1 MKLFK
6 TAAVAGVIVS
16 ALTGCQS
23 TGNTQSSAPDTTNP
37 QQVATQTDAFT
48 LFEQIKAEQSQWHET
63 LADLESF
70 KLYSP
75 GKVRDLQDAWEET
88 TEVYNDIVE
97 DPSETTEDYSIFSS
111 ATYAEKYMELLG
123 ETKALYQQL
132 TQLKAQA
139 DELLADSISQMDYLD
154 QLDTKTAYASDY
166 SQIHASYLKLF
177 RYIDE
182 NELNDAQ
189 FAQVKFLDKAK
200 QLEIKVVL
208 KKYVTP
214 LKAKLLEFRTTK
226 LNFQAPLT
234 YQQAEAEVAKVELAI
249 KTDSRDFKAIEQAV
263 KTAEFELNHT
273 VNVANEVTKLSLVKN
288 RNFEP
293 VVLNYEK
300 SLLEIS
306 QQIDGADY
314 RDQSFGKQAKAIL
327 ASLQANNSE
336 VSGQNDELAQQ
347 LSSRTQ
353 ELNVVQAKLQATQAE
368 LAASQTALQHE
379 KELSERL
386 SKLLESYSKTVQ
398 TVITANSA
406 PPKPTATG
414 EAGNTAPATL
424 REAVSPTT
432 GSIEPQS
439 LNPAPTTTN

>member
-16 ALTGCQS
+16 ALAGCQS
-23 TGNTQSSAPDTTNP
+23 TGNTQSSAPDTTNH

-48 LFEQIKAEQSQWHET
+48 LFEQIKAEQSKWHET

-154 QLDTKTAYASDY
+154 QLDAKTAYASDY

-182 NELNDAQ
+182 NEINEAQ

-226 LNFQAPLT
+226 LNFQAPQT
-234 YQQAEAEVAKVELAI
+234 YKRAEAEVAKVELTI

-263 KTAEFELNHT
+263 QTAEFELNHT
-273 VNVANEVTKLSLVKN
+273 VSVANEVTRLSLVKN
-288 RNFEP
+288 RTFEP
-293 VVLNYEK
+293 VVLSYEK

-314 RDQSFGKQAKAIL
+314 RNQSLVKQAKAIL
-327 ASLQANNSE
+327 TSLQANRSQA
-336 VSGQNDELAQQ
+336 SSQSDELSHQ
-347 LSSRTQ
+347 LSSAHEVISTLKT
-353 ELNVVQAKLQATQAE
+353 ELEQNK
-368 LAASQTALQHE
+368 TALQQE
-379 KELSERL
+379 KDHNERL
-386 SKLLESYSKTVQ
+386 AKLLESYSKTVE
-398 TVITANSA
+398 TVINATSST
-406 PPKPTATG
+406 PATG
-414 EAGNTAPATL
+414 TQPPAKNQN
-424 REAVSPTT
+424 EPVSQVASQQDTQALT
-432 GSIEPQS
+432 VAE
-439 LNPAPTTTN
+439 

>member
-16 ALTGCQS
+16 ALAGCQS
-23 TGNTQSSAPDTTNP
+23 TGNTQSSAPGTTNH

-48 LFEQIKAEQSQWHET
+48 LFEQIKAEQSKWHET
-63 LADLESF
+63 LADLKSF

-75 GKVRDLQDAWEET
+75 GKVRNLQDAWEET

-154 QLDTKTAYASDY
+154 QLDAKTAYASDY

-182 NELNDAQ
+182 NELNEAQ

-226 LNFQAPLT
+226 LNFQAPQT
-234 YQQAEAEVAKVELAI
+234 YKRAEAEVAKVELTI
-249 KTDSRDFKAIEQAV
+249 KTDSRNFKAIEQAV
-263 KTAEFELNHT
+263 QTAEFELEHT
-273 VNVANEVTKLSLVKN
+273 VSVADEVTRLSLVKN
-288 RNFEP
+288 RSFEP

-314 RDQSFGKQAKAIL
+314 RNQSLSKQAKAIL
-327 ASLQANNSE
+327 TSLQTLESE
-336 VSGQNDELAQQ
+336 ASSQSDDLAQQ
-347 LSSRTQ
+347 LSSRDQ
-353 ELNVVQAKLQATQAE
+353 ELQSLKDKLQTVQAE
-368 LAASQTALQHE
+368 LKTSQTELKNE

-386 SKLLESYSKTVQ
+386 SKLLESYSKTVE
-398 TVITANSA
+398 TVITATSST
-406 PPKPTATG
+406 PATG
-414 EAGNTAPATL
+414 TQPPAQNQN
-424 REAVSPTT
+424 EPVSQVASQQDTQALT
-432 GSIEPQS
+432 VAE
-439 LNPAPTTTN
+439 